1 MVADVKLQHQIWFGI
16 WGKRTMDRVVMLS
29 TRTQPSK
36 SMVATGISAGEITR
50 HGHWREESVYS
61 SNARDTNKFNNLAV
75 MIQ

>member
-1 MVADVKLQHQIWFGI
+1 
-16 WGKRTMDRVVMLS
+16 MDRVVMLS